1 MAKARKSENTAGAAP
16 SASARKKPAAPKPA
30 KPAVP
35 PAGPLIDTSLAAE
48 NAARMLTARAA
59 GALPAEEGEGDKKE
73 TALFK
78 NLKENVAKPHASSV
92 DSLLNSTASSAS
104 KKSAQPFISGGKQ
117 VGQNQ
122 TFGAD
127 VSRRN
132 LPRRTGG

>member
-1 MAKARKSENTAGAAP
+1 MAKAKKSEKPGDAAP
-16 SASARKKPAAPKPA
+16 AASAKKKAPA
-30 KPAVP
+30 KPMK
-35 PAGPLIDTSLAAE
+35 PAPAPGTPMIDTSLAAE
-48 NAARMLTARAA
+48 NAARMLAARAA
-59 GALPAEEGEGDKKE
+59 GAIPAAGGDQKE

-78 NLKENVAKPHASSV
+78 HMKENVARPHAASV
-92 DSLLNSTASSAS
+92 DSLLNSTASSS
-104 KKSAQPFISGGKQ
+104 SRKSAQPFITGGKQ